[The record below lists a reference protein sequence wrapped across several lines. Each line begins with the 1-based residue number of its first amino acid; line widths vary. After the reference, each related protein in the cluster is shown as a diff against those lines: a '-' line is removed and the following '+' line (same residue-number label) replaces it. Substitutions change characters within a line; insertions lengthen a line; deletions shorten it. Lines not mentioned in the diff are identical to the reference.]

1 MQKKC
6 FTSVKELPIMLSVSQ
21 VAAVLNISRASAYEL
36 AHCKN
41 NFPAMLV
48 GCRIVVPRD
57 KLLAWIE
64 VRVAINELCR

>member
-1 MQKKC
+1 MKKSS

-36 AHCKN
+36 ARCK

-48 GCRIVVPRD
+48 GCRIVVPKD
-57 KLLAWIE
+57 KLLTWIE
-64 VRVAINELCR
+64 ARVAMNELCS

>member
-1 MQKKC
+1 MKKNY

-36 AHCKN
+36 AHCEH
-41 NFPAMLV
+41 FPAMLV
-48 GCRIVVPRD
+48 GCRIVVPKD

-64 VRVAINELCR
+64 ARVAMNELCS

>member
-1 MQKKC
+1 MKKSS

-36 AHCKN
+36 ARCK

-48 GCRIVVPRD
+48 GCWIVVPKD

-64 VRVAINELCR
+64 ARVAMNELCS

>member
-1 MQKKC
+1 MKKNS

-21 VAAVLNISRASAYEL
+21 VATVLNISRANAYEL
-36 AHCKN
+36 AHCK

-48 GCRIVVPRD
+48 GCRIVVPKD

-64 VRVAINELCR
+64 ARVAMNELCG